1 MTGTLHYRVIDLS
14 IAVLPPPPFPHPR
27 RMTDFAWI
35 PIAAVTAALVGAAV
49 IRTLLGERFAT
60 FGLDRPNDRSMHTR
74 PVPRT
79 GGLGILAGFV
89 VACMLVGPGLPWP
102 LWAGLAMLVAVSVI
116 DDLRSLSAAIRLPL
130 HLVAAGVAL
139 TPALSTADPL
149 AFALATLAA
158 GWMVNLY
165 NFMDGSDAL
174 AGSQAL
180 FGFGAIAA
188 AALAGGDSG
197 LALAAVAVAGA
208 AAGFLLFNAP
218 PARIFM
224 GDAGSTAL
232 GLLAAAFGALGTAR
246 GLWSPW
252 FPVIAF
258 LPFVFDASAT
268 LAMRAARGAKV
279 WEAHREH
286 AYQRLNMGGFG
297 HRNTALLYA
306 GLMAACAVVAVL
318 VRDDGRAALVVL
330 LVVSAALYH
339 RVQRTWSR
347 RPAGPKAP

>member
-1 MTGTLHYRVIDLS
+1 
-14 IAVLPPPPFPHPR
+14 
-27 RMTDFAWI
+27 MTDLVWI
-35 PIAAVTAALVGAAV
+35 PIAAATAALVGAAV
-49 IRTLLGERFAT
+49 IRTLLGGRFAT

-79 GGLGILAGFV
+79 GGLGILAGL
-89 VACMLVGPGLPWP
+89 VAASVLVRPGLPWP
-102 LWAGLAMLVAVSVI
+102 VWAGLALLVAVSVV
-116 DDLRSLSAAIRLPL
+116 DDLRNLSAALRLPL
-130 HLVAAGVAL
+130 HLASAGIAL
-139 TPALSTADPL
+139 SPALSTADPL
-149 AFALATLAA
+149 TFALATLAA

-174 AGSQAL
+174 AGSQAV

-197 LALAAVAVAGA
+197 IALAAVSVAGA

-232 GLLAAAFGALGTAR
+232 GLLAATLGALGAAR

-268 LAMRAARGAKV
+268 LATRAARGARV

-286 AYQRLNMGGFG
+286 AYQRLNMSGFG

-306 GLMAACAVVAVL
+306 GLMAGCAVIAVL
-318 VRDDGRAALVVL
+318 VRDDGRAALAVL
-330 LVVSAALYH
+330 LLAFAALYH
-339 RVQRTWSR
+339 RVQRAWAR
-347 RPAGPKAP
+347 RPAGPTAP